1 LGKALIDIDAAL
13 NSTEKPVSTRVLI
26 IGYVWPEPR
35 SSAASGHMMQL
46 IQCFLEQDWQIT
58 FASPATEGE
67 HRADL
72 LSLGIR
78 EVHIALN
85 DSSFDVFV
93 SELQPD
99 VVLFDQFMIE
109 EQFGWRV
116 EQQCPDALR
125 ILETSDFQS
134 LRHARHQ
141 LLKDSLNSDCAEAG
155 PCSAD
160 VSAPQLFRQI
170 ASSDLAQREIASLY
184 RCDLNLMTSDVEIA
198 LLSGAFGLPA
208 ALLHWC
214 PLMIDATPDSFRP
227 FAERAHF
234 LSIGNFRHAP
244 NWDAVLWMKTVI
256 WPLIRQQLP
265 DAQLHIY
272 GAYTPP
278 KASALHNAPQG
289 FHVKHW
295 AEDALEVM
303 SHARVCLA
311 PLRFGAGIKGKLMD
325 AMLCGTPSVT
335 TPMGAEAMSGGLPW
349 PGIIADKPADI
360 ADAAVRLYQDQNLW
374 LDAQQAGQAL
384 LQARFQHR
392 QHCASLIERIDT
404 LRNGLAE
411 HRLAN
416 FTGAMLRHHHH
427 KSTKYMAQWIEA
439 KNRNKGEK
447 PA

>member
-1 LGKALIDIDAAL
+1 MSDIKAVFSHTDTHA
-13 NSTEKPVSTRVLI
+13 STSVLI

-46 IQCFLEQDWQIT
+46 IQCFLEQNWQIT

-67 HRADL
+67 HRANL
-72 LSLGIR
+72 VSLGIK
-78 EVHIALN
+78 EVRIALN

-99 VVLFDQFMIE
+99 VVVFDQFMIE

-141 LLKDSLNSDCAEAG
+141 MLKDSLNSDSAG
-155 PCSAD
+155 DPSDICDTST
-160 VSAPQLFRQI
+160 PGLFKQI
-170 ASSDLAQREIASLY
+170 ASSELAQREVASLY
-184 RCDLNLMTSDVEIA
+184 RCDLNLMTSDVEMA
-198 LLSGAFGLPA
+198 LLTGSFGLPA
-208 ALLHWC
+208 SLLHWC
-214 PLMIDATPDSFRP
+214 PLMIDGVPDSVRP

-244 NWDAVLWMKTVI
+244 NWDAVLWMKTAI

-265 DAQLHIY
+265 EAQLHIY

-278 KASALHNAPQG
+278 KATALHNGAQG

-295 AEDALEVM
+295 AEDALQVM
-303 SHARVCLA
+303 SSARICLA

-325 AMLCGTPSVT
+325 AMLCGTPSIT
-335 TPMGAEAMSGGLPW
+335 TAIGAEAMSGGLPW
-349 PGIIADKPADI
+349 PGVIADNPKDI
-360 ADAAVRLYQDQNLW
+360 ADAAVRLYQDQTRW
-374 LDAQQAGQAL
+374 LEAQNAGLAL
-384 LQARFQHR
+384 LQARYQHR
-392 QHCASLIERIDT
+392 QHCASLIERIQT
-404 LRNGLAE
+404 LRNQLPE

-439 KNRNKGEK
+439 KNRNKDEK

>member
-1 LGKALIDIDAAL
+1 MPDTARTILVVEDDAIVRMLIVDVLEELEYRVLEAEDATSALTFVADDSNHIDLLMTDQGLPDMKGTALAKKVIELRPQLPVLFASGYSENIDVPPGMHSIGKPFSIDQLRDKVKSILETALTDIDAAL
-13 NSTEKPVSTRVLI
+13 NSTEKPVSTRLLI

-72 LSLGIR
+72 RGLGIR

-244 NWDAVLWMKTVI
+244 NWDAVLWMKTAI

-278 KASALHNAPQG
+278 KASALHNASQG

-303 SHARVCLA
+303 SMRGCASR
-311 PLRFGAGIKGKLMD
+311 
-325 AMLCGTPSVT
+325 
-335 TPMGAEAMSGGLPW
+335 
-349 PGIIADKPADI
+349 
-360 ADAAVRLYQDQNLW
+360 
-374 LDAQQAGQAL
+374 
-384 LQARFQHR
+384 
-392 QHCASLIERIDT
+392 HCAS
-404 LRNGLAE
+404 A
-411 HRLAN
+411 
-416 FTGAMLRHHHH
+416 
-427 KSTKYMAQWIEA
+427 
-439 KNRNKGEK
+439 
-447 PA
+447 PASRAS

>member
-1 LGKALIDIDAAL
+1 MSDIDTAAAHR
-13 NSTEKPVSTRVLI
+13 SEAPTTRLLI
-26 IGYVWPEPR
+26 IGYVWPEPG

-46 IQCFLEQDWQIT
+46 IQCFLEQDWHIT

-72 LSLGIR
+72 ISLGIH
-78 EVHIALN
+78 EVRIALN

-93 SELQPD
+93 SELQPH

-141 LLKDSLNSDCAEAG
+141 LVK
-155 PCSAD
+155 
-160 VSAPQLFRQI
+160 SAPDDQQRVFGCSQSALFREI
-170 ASSDLAQREIASLY
+170 AASDLAQREVASLY

-198 LLSGAFGLPA
+198 LLTGMFSLPA

-214 PLMIDATPDSFRP
+214 PLMIDGVPDSFRT

-244 NWDAVLWMKTVI
+244 NWDAVLWMKTAI

-265 DAQLHIY
+265 AAQLHIY

-278 KASALHNAPQG
+278 KATALHNAAQG
-289 FHVKHW
+289 FHVKNR
-295 AEDALEVM
+295 AEDALQVM
-303 SHARVCLA
+303 AGARVCLA

-325 AMLCGTPSVT
+325 AMVCGTPSVT
-335 TPMGAEAMSGGLPW
+335 TPIGAEAMSGDLAW
-349 PGIIADKPADI
+349 PGLIADNPQQI
-360 ADAAVRLYQDQNLW
+360 AAAAVRLYQDENLW
-374 LDAQQAGQAL
+374 LEAQHAGQAL
-384 LQARFQHR
+384 LQSRFQHR
-392 QHCASLIERIDT
+392 QHCESLMARIQT
-404 LRNGLAE
+404 LRDELPE

-416 FTGAMLRHHHH
+416 FTGSMLRHHHH

-439 KNRNKGEK
+439 KNRN
-447 PA
+447 PLSQPDA

>member
-1 LGKALIDIDAAL
+1 MTDIDAAL
-13 NSTEKPVSTRVLI
+13 NSTEKPVSTRLLI

-72 LSLGIR
+72 LGLGIR

-141 LLKDSLNSDCAEAG
+141 LLKDLLNSDCAEAG

-160 VSAPQLFRQI
+160 VSAPQLFRRI

-198 LLSGAFGLPA
+198 LLSGSFGLPA

-214 PLMIDATPDSFRP
+214 PLMIDGAPDSFRP

-234 LSIGNFRHAP
+234 LSIGNFRHSP
-244 NWDAVLWMKTVI
+244 NWDAVLWMKTAI

-278 KASALHNAPQG
+278 KASALHNASQG

-303 SHARVCLA
+303 SNARVCLA

-335 TPMGAEAMSGGLPW
+335 TPVGAEAMSCGLPW
-349 PGIIADKPADI
+349 PGIIADNPAEI
-360 ADAAVRLYQDQNLW
+360 AGAAVRLYQDQNLW

-404 LRNGLAE
+404 LRNELAE

-439 KNRNKGEK
+439 KNRNKDEK

>member
-1 LGKALIDIDAAL
+1 MIDIDAAL
-13 NSTEKPVSTRVLI
+13 NSTEKPASTRLLI

-72 LSLGIR
+72 LGLGIR

-141 LLKDSLNSDCAEAG
+141 LLKDSLNSDCAMAVPG
-155 PCSAD
+155 SAE
-160 VSAPQLFRQI
+160 VAATQLFRQI

-198 LLSGAFGLPA
+198 LLSGSFGLPA

-214 PLMIDATPDSFRP
+214 PLMIDAMPDSFRP

-256 WPLIRQQLP
+256 WPLIRQQL
-265 DAQLHIY
+265 
-272 GAYTPP
+272 
-278 KASALHNAPQG
+278 
-289 FHVKHW
+289 
-295 AEDALEVM
+295 
-303 SHARVCLA
+303 
-311 PLRFGAGIKGKLMD
+311 
-325 AMLCGTPSVT
+325 
-335 TPMGAEAMSGGLPW
+335 
-349 PGIIADKPADI
+349 
-360 ADAAVRLYQDQNLW
+360 
-374 LDAQQAGQAL
+374 
-384 LQARFQHR
+384 
-392 QHCASLIERIDT
+392 
-404 LRNGLAE
+404 
-411 HRLAN
+411 
-416 FTGAMLRHHHH
+416 
-427 KSTKYMAQWIEA
+427 
-439 KNRNKGEK
+439 
-447 PA
+447 